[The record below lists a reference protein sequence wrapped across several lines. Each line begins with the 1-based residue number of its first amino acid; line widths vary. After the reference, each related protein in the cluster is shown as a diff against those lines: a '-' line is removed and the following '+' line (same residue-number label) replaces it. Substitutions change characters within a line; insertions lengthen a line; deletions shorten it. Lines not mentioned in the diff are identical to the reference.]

1 MAHWQ
6 PLKTD
11 VLAALADDIAH
22 NYGSGRASVAVAASD
37 PAAGGIFADALEQSI
52 AASGRA
58 SFRASLTE
66 PALPDRDDSTADA
79 LLVASGDPVPA
90 LAIAGT
96 FNYTVWLDDRN
107 DERRDPAARAA
118 ASAIIDNTDPDHP
131 RRVFTDSC

>member
-6 PLKTD
+6 PLKSD

-22 NYGSGRASVAVAASD
+22 NYGSGRASLAVAASD
-37 PAAGGIFADALEQSI
+37 PEAGATFADALQRSI
-52 AASGRA
+52 ADTGRS

-66 PALPDRDDSTADA
+66 PSLPARDDSTADA

-90 LAIAGT
+90 LAVAGT

-107 DERRDPAARAA
+107 NPRRDPAARAA